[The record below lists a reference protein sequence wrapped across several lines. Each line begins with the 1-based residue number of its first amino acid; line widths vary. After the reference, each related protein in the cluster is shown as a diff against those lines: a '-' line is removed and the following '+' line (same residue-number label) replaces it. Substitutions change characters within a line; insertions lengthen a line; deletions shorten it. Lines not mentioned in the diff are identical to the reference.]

1 MMNKQQSQNPND
13 ELVKYLLKIPNFFD
27 DKFCK
32 QTVLQ
37 LKNTEF
43 QQHTFYNPKTEQ
55 TKPRS
60 EKELYVSWN
69 NIDNKKPMMNKLHSG
84 ITSYIEHFNFPWF
97 SQWSGYTNIR
107 FNRYSKGQEM
117 GAHCDHIHSMFD
129 GERKGIPIISLL
141 GALNDDYE
149 GGEFIMFDDYEVKLN
164 TGDLIL
170 WPSNFLY
177 RHEVKPVTSGER
189 YTYVSWVW

>member
-1 MMNKQQSQNPND
+1 
-13 ELVKYLLKIPNFFD
+13 
-27 DKFCK
+27 
-32 QTVLQ
+32 
-37 LKNTEF
+37 
-43 QQHTFYNPKTEQ
+43 
-55 TKPRS
+55 
-60 EKELYVSWN
+60 
-69 NIDNKKPMMNKLHSG
+69 MMNKLHSG

-129 GERKGIPIISLL
+129 GERKGVPMLSLL
-141 GALNDDYE
+141 GALNNDYE

-177 RHEVKPVTSGER
+177 KHEVKPVTKGER